1 MIPKIDNVKV
11 VSKRKLISVWKKVTD
26 EPLPD
31 VTAYILKDEEFLK
44 AINLI
49 KKNKGVR
56 DTRVKEYGIDFGD
69 KIIEACTFEF
79 EGHLI
84 VFIKESAALQE
95 SLEHELKHVSN
106 WKHLDK
112 H

>member
-26 EPLPD
+26 GPLPD

-44 AINLI
+44 AVNLI
-49 KKNKGVR
+49 NKNKGVR
-56 DTRVKEYGIDFGD
+56 DTRIKEYGVDFD
-69 KIIEACTFEF
+69 NKIIEACTFEF

-84 VFIKESAALQE
+84 IFIKESGSLQE
-95 SLEHELKHVSN
+95 ALEHELRHVSN